1 MNPKSWQ
8 INYDTLLLAWVG
20 MVAYLSFKR
29 QKRPLRAVHM
39 ECGDICHRTGFSC
52 WDQQLNLGTTGR
64 LIRGQQAAGALYDV
78 HAPDELHRF
87 RNCAAKPSQTAQPVA
102 VGTAEKKTSSRRAE
116 LSMTD

>member
-1 MNPKSWQ
+1 MILYYWLGWGRWHTFPSSD
-8 INYDTLLLAWVG
+8 I
-20 MVAYLSFKR
+20 
-29 QKRPLRAVHM
+29 RPLRAVHM